1 MVRLANGDENGDK
14 CRTFDD
20 ASEFGTPLGKA
31 PDGSRYNQ
39 LINGH
44 EYWYQQEWS
53 NEGSMCRQRMAL
65 GAPAV
70 DASST
75 PTKGPADAAA
85 RR

>member
-1 MVRLANGDENGDK
+1 MPYLRRRRANS
-14 CRTFDD
+14 
-20 ASEFGTPLGKA
+20 ATPLGTA

-53 NEGSMCRQRMAL
+53 NKTSSCKQRVGVPL
-65 GAPAV
+65 V
-70 DASST
+70 T
-75 PTKGPADAAA
+75 PQMTKLSPTSGLAAAA